1 MSNNKK
7 LKVLKILAILLVVVA
22 TVLVFFGGPENIAP
36 QTVDQNNPVQY
47 LPSKV
52 SKNSNEKRTIATAW
66 QWDNLPLKG
75 QEIDS
80 ANNQQNTH
88 FDVDYIYNALKV
100 VNLDENGD
108 VVTDHQ
114 ALQALNETLAYSRL
128 QLDQEALTELQGLIK
143 LGLPG
148 KAGEQTAE
156 IVGNYYQYLDAE
168 RELNTIYNA
177 DGPSTNP
184 GAMYEEIL
192 ALRELYLGSEV
203 SDGLFA
209 ISNADAR
216 YMFESFRIKSDSSL
230 TDEEKRVHQLQ
241 NVKRHG
247 EEIIIVPNW
256 NARYADFLTTK
267 KQLQDTGLAN
277 DDKLSQLRELVQ
289 QRFTQE
295 ELEKVRH
302 LHLETF

>member
-7 LKVLKILAILLVVVA
+7 LNPLKVLAILLVVIA
-22 TVLVFFGGPENIAP
+22 TVLVFFMAPENMQP
-36 QTVDQNNPVQY
+36 QTVDQIRPVQN
-47 LPSKV
+47 LPSKAADI
-52 SKNSNEKRTIATAW
+52 SNEKRTIATAW
-66 QWDNLPLKG
+66 QWDNLPVKE
-75 QEIDS
+75 QKIDS
-80 ANNQQNTH
+80 ANHQQSTH
-88 FDVDYIYNALKV
+88 FDVDYIYNALKIV
-100 VNLDENGD
+100 KLDEYGE

-114 ALQALNETLAYSRL
+114 ALQALNETLAYSGL
-128 QLDQEALTELQGLIK
+128 QLDREALAELQDLIK

-177 DGPSTNP
+177 DGPATNP
-184 GAMYEEIL
+184 GAMYAEIL
-192 ALRELYLGSEV
+192 ALRELYLGKAV

-230 TDEEKRVHQLQ
+230 TDEEKSTHQLE

-256 NARYADFLTTK
+256 NVRYADFLTAK
-267 KQLQDTGLAN
+267 KQLQETDLAD
-277 DDKLSQLRELVQ
+277 DDKRSQLRELVQ

-295 ELEKVRH
+295 ELEKVRD